1 MSGFFGMAR
10 RIVLAIR
17 SQGNCVMVHRWL
29 SRLMNK
35 DYRPLWSLTSTG
47 KTKAI
52 PFARLDW

>member
-1 MSGFFGMAR
+1 
-10 RIVLAIR
+10 
-17 SQGNCVMVHRWL
+17 MVHRWL

-35 DYRPLWSLTSTG
+35 DYRSLWSLTSTG